1 MARLSRNPQ
10 LDTPFIMPTL
20 IIPTP
25 LRKFTD
31 GQGTF
36 SSPAD
41 TVKSLLAS
49 LAEAHPGLKPH
60 LFEDSGALRSFIRV
74 YVGDED
80 IHALQGEDT
89 PLDGRDDVSII
100 PAIAGGVG
108 RSIL

>member
-1 MARLSRNPQ
+1 M
-10 LDTPFIMPTL
+10 
-20 IIPTP
+20 
-25 LRKFTD
+25 
-31 GQGTF
+31 
-36 SSPAD
+36 
-41 TVKSLLAS
+41 
-49 LAEAHPGLKPH
+49 
-60 LFEDSGALRSFIRV
+60 RSFIRV

>member
-1 MARLSRNPQ
+1 
-10 LDTPFIMPTL
+10 MPTL

-31 GQGTF
+31 DQGTF
-36 SSPAD
+36 SAPAD

-49 LAEAHPGLKPH
+49 LAESHPGLKPH

-100 PAIAGGVG
+100 PAIAGGVD

>member
-1 MARLSRNPQ
+1 
-10 LDTPFIMPTL
+10 MPTL

-36 SSPAD
+36 SAPAD
-41 TVKSLLAS
+41 TVKSLLAR
-49 LAEAHPGLKPH
+49 LAEAYPGLKPH
-60 LFEDSGALRSFIRV
+60 LFEDSGALRSFIRI

-80 IHALQGEDT
+80 IHALQGEET
-89 PLDGRDDVSII
+89 PLDERDDVSVI

-108 RSIL
+108 RSTL

>member
-1 MARLSRNPQ
+1 
-10 LDTPFIMPTL
+10 MPTL

-36 SSPAD
+36 SAPAD

-49 LAEAHPGLKPH
+49 LAEAHAGLKPH

-89 PLDGRDDVSII
+89 PLDERDDVSII
-100 PAIAGGVG
+100 PAIAGGVDG
-108 RSIL
+108 PVPCL

>member
-1 MARLSRNPQ
+1 MAQ
-10 LDTPFIMPTL
+10 L

-31 GQGTF
+31 GQGVF
-36 SSPAD
+36 SEDAAS
-41 TVKSLLAS
+41 VKELLAA
-49 LAEAHPGLKPH
+49 LAAQHPGLKPH
-60 LFEDSGALRSFIRV
+60 LFEDSGSLRSFIRV